1 MEIACP
7 KKPLS
12 HLPTV
17 RNMIFKDKGVLVGS
31 RDFHIAKYRTRN
43 SKRGTRNAERETR
56 NAEHETWNAEH
67 GTRNAERG
75 TRNAERG
82 TRNTERGTR
91 NIISHAAYTS
101 PKHSTSCVY
110 ICSLPG

>member
-31 RDFHIAKYRTRN
+31 RDFHIAKYRMRN
-43 SKRGTRNAERETR
+43 TKRGTRNTER
-56 NAEHETWNAEH
+56 

-82 TRNTERGTR
+82 TRNAEHGTR
-91 NIISHAAYTS
+91 NAER
-101 PKHSTSCVY
+101 
-110 ICSLPG
+110 